1 MVCSSVTDS
10 RRPAAPAGIPRLAA
24 EADDAETTKGRVR
37 VSEDRCYTWK
47 GVGGPFTVTVPVGV
61 FMPSSTTRILGDAMQ
76 IGAGDTVIDAGCGSG
91 VLGLVAARLG
101 AGRVVGCD
109 VSPVAVACA
118 TGNAGRLGLAEVT
131 EFRQGSLLEP
141 VADVRADA
149 VIADVSGMPDPVAEA
164 TGWFPDGR
172 GGGPTGAELPVAF
185 LSGVKRLLTPQGRVY
200 LPTGTLQDEPAV
212 LRAANRVF
220 GDDMRA
226 VATRDF
232 PLPEAVLRAREVARL
247 ISDGVV
253 RLRQRGSRW
262 FWRLT
267 IWSCGTR
274 G

>member
-1 MVCSSVTDS
+1 
-10 RRPAAPAGIPRLAA
+10 
-24 EADDAETTKGRVR
+24 
-37 VSEDRCYTWK
+37 
-47 GVGGPFTVTVPVGV
+47 
-61 FMPSSTTRILGDAMQ
+61 MPSSTTRILGDAMR
-76 IGAGDTVIDAGCGSG
+76 IHAEDTVIDAGCGCG

-101 AGRVVGCD
+101 AGRVIGCD
-109 VSPVAVACA
+109 VSPAAVACA
-118 TGNAGRLGLAEVT
+118 TDNARRLGLAGLAEL
-131 EFRQGSLLEP
+131 RQGSLLEP

-149 VIADVSGMPDPVAEA
+149 VIADVSGVPDPVAQA
-164 TGWFPDGR
+164 TGWFPDGH

-185 LSGVKRLLTPQGRVY
+185 LSGIKQLLTPDGRVY

-220 GDDMRA
+220 GNDMRA

-232 PLPEAVLRAREVARL
+232 PLPEAVIRTREVARL

-253 RLRQRGSRW
+253 RLSRRGSRW

>member
-1 MVCSSVTDS
+1 M
-10 RRPAAPAGIPRLAA
+10 
-24 EADDAETTKGRVR
+24 
-37 VSEDRCYTWK
+37 SEDRSYTWK
-47 GVGGPFTVTVPVGV
+47 GAGGPFTLAVAAGV
-61 FMPSSTTRILGDAMQ
+61 FMPSSTTRILGDAMR
-76 IGAGDTVIDAGCGSG
+76 IRAGDTVIDAGCGSG

-109 VSPVAVACA
+109 VSPAAVACA
-118 TGNAGRLGLAEVT
+118 ADNAARLGLAGVA

-149 VIADVSGMPDPVAEA
+149 VIADISGMPDPVAEA

-185 LSGVKRLLTPQGRVY
+185 LSGVRQLLAPDGRVY
-200 LPTGTLQDEPAV
+200 LPTGSLQDEPAV
-212 LRAANRVF
+212 LRAAKRVF

-232 PLPEAVLRAREVARL
+232 PLPDAVIRAREVARL
-247 ISDGVV
+247 VTDGVV
-253 RLRQRGSRW
+253 RLSQRGSRW

-274 G
+274 A